1 MDFKELLEYNEA
13 SNNAVIEK
21 LQEYEVY
28 DEVFDTLISHILNAH
43 EVWNSRILVKS
54 PRYDIWQ
61 IHPRTDLKDIN
72 LQLHLNTGEI
82 LETVDKDQVI
92 HYTNSK
98 EKPYSNSMKE
108 IIYHLLNHSNYHR
121 AQINMKLREN
131 RIEPAI
137 TDYIYFKRK
146 G

>member
-13 SNNAVIEK
+13 SNNAVISK

-54 PRYDIWQ
+54 PKYDIWQ
-61 IHPRTDLKDIN
+61 IHPRSELKDIN
-72 LQLHLNTGEI
+72 HQVHGNTMEI
-82 LETVDKDQVI
+82 LNSVDGNQVI

-98 EKPYSNSMKE
+98 GKPYSNKME
-108 IIYHLLNHSNYHR
+108 DIVYHVLNHSNYHR
-121 AQINMKLREN
+121 AQINMKLREH
-131 RIEPAI
+131 RIEPAV
-137 TDYIYFKRK
+137 TDFIYFMREV
-146 G
+146 